1 MKKCFFV
8 FGPES
13 AGNRVMSRI
22 LIAAGC
28 HGRGDTDQQ
37 PQEILDSGN
46 DNIVIHMS
54 FPFGARGC
62 NRHWPSVGEWAGKA
76 WAKGYDVQVIVM
88 TRDTHCMIHSQ
99 IKAGHVLTTDEALS
113 NISTAYK
120 EIFCSLSKIKVEF
133 TAVPYESLVLHSSET
148 IHWLL
153 DKLGLVEPY
162 MHEEIK
168 DENAKWYSF
177 PIRWNEIIRVG
188 IDAE

>member
-13 AGNRVMSRI
+13 SGNRVMARI

-37 PQEILDSGN
+37 PEEILRSGEE
-46 DNIVIHMS
+46 NIVIHMS

-62 NRHWPSVGEWAGKA
+62 NRHWPSISKWVSEA
-76 WAKGYDVQVIVM
+76 WAKGYDVQVIIM

-99 IKAGHVLTTDEALS
+99 IKAGHVLTTDEALN
-113 NISTAYK
+113 NIGTAYK

-133 TAVPYESLVLHSSET
+133 TVVPYESLVLHQSET
-148 IHWLL
+148 TAWLL
-153 DKLGLVEPY
+153 SKLRFGSYLF
-162 MHEEIK
+162 HEEVK
-168 DENAKWYSF
+168 DENAKWYQF
-177 PIRWNEIIRVG
+177 PIRWNEIIQKG
-188 IDAE
+188 IDID